1 MKFKEIKKNIL
12 YAGMN
17 DEDRLIFDELI
28 PLDHGTS
35 YNSYVVIGSEKTA
48 VVDTM
53 YPKFTKEYLKSFDEN
68 GITKVDYI
76 IANHGEQDHS
86 GSLPAMLEKFPSAV
100 VVTNAVCAN
109 NLKEMLLIPADKI
122 KIIKHDEELSLGDK
136 TLQFKIA
143 PGVHWPDTMFTY
155 IKEDNVI
162 CTCDFLGAHYIFDD
176 VFATP
181 SADLERSAK
190 KYYAEIMMPFSTVC
204 RKYVEQI
211 KAMNVDMV
219 MPSHGPIHKNPNYIL
234 DLYEDWAGEKGKNLV
249 LLPYVSMYHST
260 TEMINYLS
268 NKLAEKGIPSIKYDM
283 VDGNLGDLAIALVDA
298 TTIVLGTSMVLAGPH
313 PAAFNT
319 VYLASVLRPKAKIA
333 SFIGSYGWGG
343 NLFGKMADMLAP
355 LKLDVIEPILVKG
368 KAKADDYAQID
379 KMAEEIFAKHKELG
393 LI

>member
-48 VVDTM
+48 VIDTM

-68 GITKVDYI
+68 GITKVDFI

-86 GSLPAMLEKFPSAV
+86 GSLPAMLEKFPEAM
-100 VVTNAVCAN
+100 VVTNTVCAN
-109 NLKEMLLIPADKI
+109 NLKEMLLIPADRI

-155 IKEDNVI
+155 IKEDRMI

-176 VFATP
+176 VFAVP
-181 SADLERSAK
+181 SCDLERSAK

-204 RKYVEQI
+204 RKYIEQI
-211 KAMNVDMV
+211 KAMNVDMI

-260 TEMINYLS
+260 TEMIDYLS

-298 TTIVLGTSMVLAGPH
+298 TSIVLGTSMVLAGPH

-319 VYLASVLRPKAKIA
+319 VYLASVLKPKAKIA

-355 LKLDVIEPILVKG
+355 LKLDIIEPILVKG
-368 KAKADDYAQID
+368 KAKADDYAKIE
-379 KMAEEIFAKHKELG
+379 KMADEIFAKHKELS